1 MSTQKKDIMK
11 TGFILIWG
19 TLILLLVICTR
30 CYGLSDNS
38 LGHKSNIAPSTKAE
52 CAVTKSPQDVTEES
66 STAYTFE
73 EVTYVT
79 GSAESNE
86 SCDISRKD
94 EELLWLSAIIHAEA
108 RGECF
113 KGKLA
118 VGTVVMNRT
127 ESEEFPDTVKEVI
140 FDRRYGTQ
148 FSPVDDGSIYLTPS
162 EESVLA
168 AKMCLDGYR
177 TDPDILFFYN
187 PSISESTYFREN
199 RTYAFTVG
207 SHEFFS

>member
-1 MSTQKKDIMK
+1 
-11 TGFILIWG
+11 
-19 TLILLLVICTR
+19 
-30 CYGLSDNS
+30 
-38 LGHKSNIAPSTKAE
+38 
-52 CAVTKSPQDVTEES
+52 
-66 STAYTFE
+66 
-73 EVTYVT
+73 
-79 GSAESNE
+79 
-86 SCDISRKD
+86 
-94 EELLWLSAIIHAEA
+94 
-108 RGECF
+108 
-113 KGKLA
+113 
-118 VGTVVMNRT
+118 MNRT